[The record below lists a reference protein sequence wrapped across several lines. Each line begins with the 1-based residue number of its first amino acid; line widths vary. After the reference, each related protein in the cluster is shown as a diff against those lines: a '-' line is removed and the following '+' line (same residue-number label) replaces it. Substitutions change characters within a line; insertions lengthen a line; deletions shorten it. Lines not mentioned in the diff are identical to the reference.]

1 MSSASNCVCMSDM
14 YFHCSGHVKK
24 QAYEEHKNK
33 DEINMVLIPNS
44 IGK

>member
-1 MSSASNCVCMSDM
+1 MSNAANCACMSYM
-14 YFHCSGHVKK
+14 YFHCSDHVKK
-24 QAYEEHKNK
+24 QAYKKHENK